1 MISRCPQDLRI
12 AFLPLYR
19 LAVLALAASDGFLCE
34 DFRSVEESVRNSY
47 SEDWTRILTACSS
60 SSSLS
65 TAESSSASLL
75 CSAPLPVVFSVS
87 LAAAVP
93 LTLSAPFFNA
103 EALPLPLSEIG
114 APFVGLEDVPLGLL
128 DDAFGLGAKIDAT
141 FFASVGALTVQNKVS
156 TA

>member
-1 MISRCPQDLRI
+1 MAFFVKIS
-12 AFLPLYR
+12 
-19 LAVLALAASDGFLCE
+19 ALSK
-34 DFRSVEESVRNSY
+34 SQ
-47 SEDWTRILTACSS
+47 SETVARQDWTHILTACSS

-65 TAESSSASLL
+65 MAESSAASLL

-93 LTLSAPFFNA
+93 LTLSAPFVDA
-103 EALPLPLSEIG
+103 EALPLPLSEVE

-141 FFASVGALTVQNKVS
+141 SFASVGALTVQNKVS